1 MTAAILGTAETFIA
15 RTQDACSPS
24 SQLFRQRAP
33 PQGRALPP
41 FARVPGPERSSL
53 AAADPGPRRPW
64 RTPSMQ
70 NEPVS
75 IRIIP
80 NEHGHPPG
88 TRADAEV
95 MMKPRQT
102 HGVG

>member
-1 MTAAILGTAETFIA
+1 
-15 RTQDACSPS
+15 
-24 SQLFRQRAP
+24 
-33 PQGRALPP
+33 
-41 FARVPGPERSSL
+41 
-53 AAADPGPRRPW
+53 
-64 RTPSMQ
+64 MQ